1 MTSEEKIFLVDDEK
15 VVRLSLKRE
24 LQNKNYAVEDFESAK
39 DALALISEDWQG
51 VLVSDVMM
59 PKMNGLTLME
69 KVKNVDPE
77 IPVILITGQGNIP
90 MAVQAIQNGA
100 YDFLEKPFAT
110 ETFIDAVNRAMEKRR
125 LIMEVRKLQ
134 SKIHNQDKTK
144 NTIIGKASSIERLRQ
159 VIANIADAD
168 ADILIHG
175 ETGTGKDLVAQN
187 IHQASKRRN
196 HNFIAINCGAMPE
209 NIIESELFGHEAG
222 AFTGA
227 DKRRIGKFEY
237 ANKGTVFLDEIESMP
252 LHLQVKLL
260 RVIQEKVVERVGSN
274 ESIPLDI
281 RIIAATKADL
291 KLASEK
297 QQFREDLYYRLNV
310 VQISLPP
317 LRERIEDIPLLFQH
331 LATEACKRYNMKTPP
346 TPSPEYIHELQNRRW
361 EGNIRELKNE
371 ADKFVLGLPQTT
383 ESKTENNVQLSIQN
397 ILKNPP
403 KGLNNQLAE
412 IERSLIAQELTR
424 NKGDIKKTYTNLGL
438 SRQTLYNRL
447 NALEL
452 KRKDF
457 IESK

>member
-1 MTSEEKIFLVDDEK
+1 MTTNENVILVDDEK

-24 LQNKNYAVEDFESAK
+24 LQNKNYAVEDFESAI
-39 DALALISEDWQG
+39 DALSVVSEDWPG

-69 KVKNVDPE
+69 KIKEIDPE

-100 YDFLEKPFAT
+100 YDFLEKPFST
-110 ETFIDAVNRAMEKRR
+110 ESFIDAVKRAMEKRR
-125 LIMEVRKLQ
+125 LVMEVRNLQ
-134 SKIHNQDKTK
+134 SRINHQSESK
-144 NTIIGKASSIERLRQ
+144 NAIIGRTPAIERLRQ

-168 ADILIHG
+168 ADILIRG

-196 HNFIAINCGAMPE
+196 HNFTAINCGAMPE

-227 DKRRIGKFEY
+227 DRRRIGKFEY
-237 ANKGTVFLDEIESMP
+237 SNKGTVFLDEIESMP

-260 RVIQEKVVERVGSN
+260 RVIQEKVIERVGSN
-274 ESIPLDI
+274 EIIPLDI
-281 RIIAATKADL
+281 RIIAATKTDL
-291 KLASEK
+291 KIASEK
-297 QQFREDLYYRLNV
+297 NLFREDLYYRLNV
-310 VQISLPP
+310 IQIALPA

-331 LATEACKRYNMKTPP
+331 LVMDACSRYKQDTPP
-346 TPSPEYIHELQNRRW
+346 TPSPEYIQELQTRSW

-371 ADKFVLGLPQTT
+371 ADKFVLGLSMANTSEP
-383 ESKTENNVQLSIQN
+383 ENDIQLSINQA
-397 ILKNPP
+397 LKNPP
-403 KGLNNQLAE
+403 TGLNNQLAV
-412 IERSLIAQELTR
+412 IEKSLISQELTR
-424 NKGDIKKTYTNLGL
+424 NKGDIKRTYTNLGL

-447 NALEL
+447 KALGL

-457 IESK
+457 I

>member
-1 MTSEEKIFLVDDEK
+1 MNSEEKIFLVDDEK

-24 LQNKNYAVEDFESAK
+24 LQNKNYAVDDFESAK
-39 DALALISEDWQG
+39 DALSHITEDWPG

-69 KVKNVDPE
+69 KVKEVDPE

-110 ETFIDAVNRAMEKRR
+110 ETFIDAIKRAMEKRR
-125 LIMEVRKLQ
+125 LVMEVRRLQ
-134 SKIHNQDKTK
+134 SKIHHQSETK
-144 NTIIGKASSIERLRQ
+144 NTIIGRSSSIERLRQ

-168 ADILIHG
+168 ADILILG

-196 HNFIAINCGAMPE
+196 HNFTAINCGAMPE

-227 DKRRIGKFEY
+227 DRTRIGKFEHS
-237 ANKGTVFLDEIESMP
+237 NKGTVFLDEIESMP

-274 ESIPLDI
+274 ETIPLDI
-281 RIIAATKADL
+281 RIIAATKTDL
-291 KLASEK
+291 KQASEK
-297 QQFREDLYYRLNV
+297 NLFREDLYYRLNV
-310 VQISLPP
+310 VQITLPP
-317 LRERIEDIPLLFQH
+317 LRERSEDIPLLFQH
-331 LATEACKRYNMKTPP
+331 LVMDACSRYHQDTPP
-346 TPSPEYIHELQNRRW
+346 VPTAEYIQDLQTRRW

-371 ADKFVLGLPQTT
+371 ADKFVLGLPQTEDPT
-383 ESKTENNVQLSIQN
+383 AGNDIQTSIQQT
-397 ILKNPP
+397 LKNPP
-403 KGLNNQLAE
+403 TGLNNQLAA
-412 IERSLIAQELTR
+412 IEKSLIAQELTR
-424 NKGDIKKTYTNLGL
+424 NRGDIKRTYTNLGL

-447 NALEL
+447 NALGL

-457 IESK
+457 I